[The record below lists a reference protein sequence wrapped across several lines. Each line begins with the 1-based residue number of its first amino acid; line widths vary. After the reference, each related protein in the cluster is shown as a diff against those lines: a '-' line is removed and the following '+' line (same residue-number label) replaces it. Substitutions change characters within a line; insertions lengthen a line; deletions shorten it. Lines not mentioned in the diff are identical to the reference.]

1 MNLAELFIKRP
12 VMTTLITA
20 AILVF
25 GIIAYRQLPVS
36 DLPNV
41 DYPTIQVAAAL
52 PGANPDTMASAVAT
66 PLERQFSTIA
76 GLDSMSST
84 NTQGFTSITLQFTLN
99 RSIDA
104 AAQDV
109 QAAISAVQGQLP
121 TDMPSPPIY
130 QKVNP
135 ADQPIIYM
143 SIGSKTLPLS
153 TVDHYADT
161 VMAQR
166 ISTISGVAQVQVFG
180 EQKYAVRAR
189 IDPKALAA
197 RGIGIDEVTTAIQ
210 HANVNLPTGLLT
222 GANKA
227 FSVQANGQL
236 LDSAAYRPLIVA
248 YRNGS
253 PVRLEE
259 LGQVID
265 SVQNDKVAMYQNG
278 IQAEVMAIRKQPGTN
293 TVQVVDNIRKLLPTF
308 RSQIPAGIEMHIGYD
323 RSETI
328 RDSVQDVKFTLL
340 LTVALVVMV
349 IFLFLRNLS
358 ATIIPSLALPMS
370 IIGTFAIMYLLGYT
384 VDNLSLMALTLS
396 VGFVVDDAIVM
407 LENIVRHMEKG
418 ETVMEAALN
427 GSREISFTILSM
439 TLSLAAVF
447 IPVLFLAGILGRL
460 LHEFAVT
467 IATAVL
473 VSGFVSLTLTPML
486 CSRFIRP
493 PSSQKHGSL
502 YNATERVFQ
511 GMLRLYDWSLRGVLR
526 HRFVTLMASFIILGG
541 TFYLFFLIPKGFL
554 SSEDS
559 GLVVGFTQ
567 AQQGISVDS
576 MRAHQLEVTNLV
588 VHDPN
593 VADTFSLAGAGFAG
607 FAGNT
612 GIFFCHLKPSAERQL
627 APLPPPEG
635 ILAIPG
641 MMALY
646 RTAIKIWPRHM
657 STDDVINQLR
667 PQLFSVPGIIAFMQN
682 PPPIQIGGRLT
693 KSPYQYSLQGADT
706 AELYAAANLL
716 MQKMS
721 QIPGLRDV
729 NTDLQ
734 IANPQVNVQI
744 DRDKASALGV
754 TAFQIEDALA
764 SAYGDRQVSTIYRP
778 DNEYKVIVELE
789 PQYQRDPNVLSML
802 YIRSSGGQLVP
813 LNSVAKFTQ
822 SLGPLAVNHTGQ
834 LPSVTLSFGL
844 DPGVALGDAVQK
856 VEALAHQTLP
866 ATISGSFQGEA
877 QAYQASLVGL
887 GVLLVLTIF
896 LIYALLGILYES
908 FIHPLTILSGLPSAG
923 LGAIA
928 TLMLFKS
935 ELNLYGFVG
944 IMMLIGIVKK
954 NAIMMIDFA
963 LEAERK
969 EGKNTRDAIYEG
981 CLVRFRPIMMTTMA
995 ALMGTLPIAMGLSAS
1010 AETRRPLGLAVVGG
1024 LVVSQLI
1031 TLYITPVYY
1040 TYLDQLQNFLGR
1052 IFGRRR
1058 KGQDSTTEGPD
1069 FGRERELAGAT
1080 PHHAEQVDP
1089 IQS

>member
-1 MNLAELFIKRP
+1 MNLAELFIRRP
-12 VMTTLITA
+12 IMTTLVTA
-20 AILVF
+20 SILVF

-84 NTQGFTSITLQFTLN
+84 NTQGFTSITLQFTLSRN
-99 RSIDA
+99 IDA

-121 TDMPSPPIY
+121 TDMPSPPTY

-143 SIGSKTLPLS
+143 AVGSKTLPLS

-180 EQKYAVRAR
+180 EQKYAVRVR
-189 IDPKALAA
+189 LDPKVLAT
-197 RGIGIDEVTTAIQ
+197 RKVGIDEAVQAIRD
-210 HANVNLPTGLLT
+210 ANVNMPTGLLT
-222 GANKA
+222 GPNKA
-227 FSVQANGQL
+227 FSVQASGQL

-253 PVRLEE
+253 PVRLGE
-259 LGQVID
+259 LGTVMD
-265 SVQNDKVAMYQNG
+265 SVQNDKVVMWENG
-278 IQAEVMAIRKQPGTN
+278 TQAEVLAIRKQPGTN
-293 TVQVVDNIRKLLPTF
+293 TVQVVDNIRRLLPTF
-308 RSQIPAGIEMHIGYD
+308 RSQIPAAIDMNIGYD

-328 RDSVQDVKFTLL
+328 RASVADVKFTLY
-340 LTVALVVMV
+340 LTIGLVVMV

-358 ATIIPSLALPMS
+358 ATVIPSLALPLS

-418 ETVMEAALN
+418 ESVMVAALN
-427 GSREISFTILSM
+427 GSKEISFTILSM

-447 IPVLFLAGILGRL
+447 IPVLFLGGILGRL

-486 CSRFIRP
+486 CSRFVRP
-493 PSSQKHGSL
+493 PATEKHGRL
-502 YNATERVFQ
+502 YMASERVFQ
-511 GMLRLYDWSLRGVLR
+511 GMLKAYDWSLKGVLR
-526 HRFVTLMASFIILGG
+526 HRFATLMASVVVLGV
-541 TFYLFFLIPKGFL
+541 TLFLFFQIPKGFL

-559 GLVVGFTQ
+559 GLVIGFTQ

-576 MRAHQLEVTNLV
+576 MREHQRAVTDFV
-588 VHDPN
+588 IKDPN
-593 VADTFSLAGAGFAG
+593 VENTFSLAGAGFAG

-612 GIFFCHLKPSAERQL
+612 GIFFCHLKSSSKRQL
-627 APLPPPEG
+627 APLPQAEG
-635 ILAIPG
+635 ILAVPG
-641 MMALY
+641 MMSVY
-646 RTAIKIWPRHM
+646 RLATSIWPRYM
-657 STDDVINQLR
+657 STDDVINELR
-667 PQLFSVPGIIAFMQN
+667 PKLFSVPGIMAFMQN
-682 PPPIQIGGRLT
+682 PPPIEIGGRLT
-693 KSPYQYSLQGADT
+693 KSPYQFTLQGADT
-706 AELYAAANLL
+706 AELYRESNALL
-716 MQKMS
+716 VKMA

-734 IANPQVNVQI
+734 IANPQVTVEIN
-744 DRDKASALGV
+744 RDKASALGV
-754 TAFQIEDALA
+754 TAFQVEDALA
-764 SAYGDRQVSTIYRP
+764 SAYGDRQISTIYRP
-778 DNEYKVIVELE
+778 ENEYKVIVELE
-789 PQYQRDPNVLSML
+789 TQYQRDPNVLSML
-802 YIRSSGGQLVP
+802 YIRSSTGQLVP
-813 LNSVAKFTQ
+813 LNSVARFNQ
-822 SLGPLAVNHTGQ
+822 NLGPLAVNHTGQ

-844 DPGVALGDAVQK
+844 TPGVALGDAVTK
-856 VEALAHQTLP
+856 VEDLARRTLP
-866 ATISGSFQGEA
+866 ATIAGSFQGEA

-908 FIHPLTILSGLPSAG
+908 FVHPLTILSGLPSAG

-928 TLMLFKS
+928 ILMLFKY

-944 IMMLIGIVKK
+944 IVMLIGIVKK

-969 EGKNTRDAIYEG
+969 EGKNTLDAIYEG
-981 CLVRFRPIMMTTMA
+981 CLIRFRPIMMTTMA
-995 ALMGTLPIAMGLSAS
+995 ALMGTLPIAMGLSSS

-1040 TYLDQLQNFLGR
+1040 TYLDSFQQKVRALFQR
-1052 IFGRRR
+1052 SR
-1058 KGQDSTTEGPD
+1058 TTPGVEIPVA
-1069 FGRERELAGAT
+1069 ESVLAGRARN
-1080 PHHAEQVDP
+1080 DGGK
-1089 IQS
+1089 

>member
-12 VMTTLITA
+12 VMTTLVTA

-76 GLDSMSST
+76 GLDAMSSS
-84 NTQGFTSITLQFTLN
+84 NSQGLTAITLQFNLN
-99 RSIDA
+99 RNIDA

-109 QAAISAVQGQLP
+109 QAAISAVLGQLP
-121 TDMPSPPIY
+121 ADMPSPPTY

-161 VMAQR
+161 IMAQR

-180 EQKYAVRAR
+180 EQKYAVRVR
-189 IDPKALAA
+189 LDPKSLAA
-197 RGIGIDEVTTAIQ
+197 RGIGIDEVTAAIQ
-210 HANVNLPTGLLT
+210 RANVNLPTGLLT
-222 GANKA
+222 GDHKA
-227 FSVQANGQL
+227 FSLQASGQL

-248 YRNGS
+248 YRNAS

-259 LGQVID
+259 LGNVID
-265 SVQNDKVAMYQNG
+265 SVQNDKVAMYENG
-278 IQAEVMAIRKQPGTN
+278 TQAEVLAIRKQPGTN
-293 TVQVVDNIRKLLPTF
+293 TVEVVNNIRRLLPTF
-308 RSQIPAGIEMHIGYD
+308 RSQLPASIELHIGYD

-328 RDSVQDVKFTLL
+328 RESVQDVKFTLL
-340 LTVALVVMV
+340 LTIALVVMV

-460 LHEFAVT
+460 LHEFAVV

-493 PSSQKHGSL
+493 PASEKHGTL
-502 YNATERVFQ
+502 YNASERVFQ
-511 GMLRLYDWSLRGVLR
+511 GMVRLYDWSLTGVLR
-526 HRFVTLMASFIILGG
+526 HRFITLVASFVILGG
-541 TFYLFFLIPKGFL
+541 TLYLFFLIPKGFL

-567 AQQGISVDS
+567 AQQGISVES
-576 MRAHQLEVTNLV
+576 MRKHQLEVTNLV

-593 VADTFSLAGAGFAG
+593 IADTFAMAGAGFAG
-607 FAGNT
+607 FASNT
-612 GIFFCHLKPSAERQL
+612 GIFFSHLKPSAQRQL
-627 APLPPPEG
+627 APLPQAEG
-635 ILAIPG
+635 ILAVPG
-641 MMALY
+641 MMSFYKLAV
-646 RTAIKIWPRHM
+646 KIWPRHM

-693 KSPYQYSLQGADT
+693 KSPYQFSLQGADT
-706 AELYAAANLL
+706 AELYSSANIL
-716 MQKMS
+716 MQKMA

-734 IANPQVNVQI
+734 IANPQVNVVI
-744 DRDKASALGV
+744 DRDKASTLGV

-764 SAYGDRQVSTIYRP
+764 SAYGDRQVSTMYRP

-789 PQYQRDPNVLSML
+789 PQYQKDPNVLSML

-813 LNSVAKFTQ
+813 LSSVAKFTQ
-822 SLGPLAVNHTGQ
+822 TLGPLAVNHTGQ
-834 LPSVTLSFGL
+834 LPSVTISFGL
-844 DPGVALGDAVQK
+844 LPGVALGDAVTK
-856 VEALAHQTLP
+856 VQDVARATLP
-866 ATISGSFQGEA
+866 ATISGNFQGEA

-928 TLMLFKS
+928 TLMLFKDD
-935 ELNLYGFVG
+935 LNLYGFVG

-969 EGKNTRDAIYEG
+969 EGKSTRDAIHEG

-1040 TYLDQLQNFLGR
+1040 TYLDQFQNFVGGL
-1052 IFGRRR
+1052 FGRRR
-1058 KGQDSTTEGPD
+1058 RHEQDAEFDSSEP
-1069 FGRERELAGAT
+1069 ELAGA
-1080 PHHAEQVDP
+1080 PHHAEQVEP
-1089 IQS
+1089 LQS